1 MRFCVYQGITTLINS
16 AYKNRGHA
24 QVVATNLK
32 QMMMYN
38 LTMSYGRVLLDILR
52 YFLNYEKIITA
63 RMHAKG
69 NDDVDNKTSD
79 EMTRKM
85 GKRTNRATTHT
96 WAHQLLPQATRF
108 KHQVRG
114 HGDWRGC
121 WRCRSMPRVMNKF
134 ACCYVCCTIRKIVIG
149 VASISNIA

>member
-1 MRFCVYQGITTLINS
+1 MRYCVYQGITTLINS

-32 QMMMYN
+32 QRKMYN
-38 LTMSYGRVLLDILR
+38 LIMSCGRVLLDILR

-85 GKRTNRATTHT
+85 GNRTNRATTHT
-96 WAHQLLPQATRF
+96 
-108 KHQVRG
+108 
-114 HGDWRGC
+114 
-121 WRCRSMPRVMNKF
+121 
-134 ACCYVCCTIRKIVIG
+134 
-149 VASISNIA
+149 